1 MTRARKTTR
10 PPRGRRRPSRKP
22 NAPSPAG
29 TARPAKQPRASQAS
43 RGTKDSPAPKTRQK
57 PRPPAERRD
66 RPGRKSDGPTEPLGE
81 RAGERIAKR
90 LARAGLCSRRE
101 AERWIAEGRVSV
113 DGKVITTPAVIVT
126 EESVVAV
133 DGRVVGAP
141 ERARLWRYHKPRG
154 LVCTRRDPQGRPT
167 IFEKLPPGLPRVIS
181 VGRLDITSEG
191 LILLTNDGGLAR
203 HLELP
208 ATGWVRR
215 YRVRVYGR
223 VEPARL
229 AELAKGVTV
238 AGVSYGPIE
247 ATLDRVSGANAWLTV
262 ALREGKNREIRR
274 VMEHLGL
281 KVSRLI
287 RTAFGPFQLGSLPEG
302 QVAEV
307 PAKVIAEQVGGA
319 FADLPKKL
327 PKKGRPG
334 SGHGDADHG
343 RQT

>member
-1 MTRARKTTR
+1 MTRARKMAR
-10 PPRGRRRPSRKP
+10 PPRGPRRPSRDPK
-22 NAPSPAG
+22 AS
-29 TARPAKQPRASQAS
+29 RPAKAPRPAKAS
-43 RGTKDSPAPKTRQK
+43 RSPKPSRGSKDSPALKTRKK
-57 PRPPAERRD
+57 PRPPVERRN
-66 RPGRKSDGPTEPLGE
+66 RPQRQSGERPEPPSE

-113 DGKVITTPAVIVT
+113 DGKVIATPAVTVT

-167 IFEKLPPGLPRVIS
+167 IFDKLPPGLPRVLS

-191 LILLTNDGGLAR
+191 LILLTNDGELAR

-223 VEPARL
+223 VEQARL
-229 AELAKGVTV
+229 AELAGGVTV

-319 FADLPKKL
+319 FAEIPKKA
-327 PKKGRPG
+327 RPG
-334 SGHGDADHG
+334 RGDGDADHG
-343 RQT
+343 RQA